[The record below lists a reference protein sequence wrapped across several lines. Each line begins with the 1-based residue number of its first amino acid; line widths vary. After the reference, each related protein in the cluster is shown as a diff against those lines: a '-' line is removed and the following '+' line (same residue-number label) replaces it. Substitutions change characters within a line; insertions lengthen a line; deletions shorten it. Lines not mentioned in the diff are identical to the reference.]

1 MQPEDRRRGKIQKG
15 ISRARILLKQHVGWL
30 PGFPVAGESGA
41 LGWWR
46 LPPEARSGEIISLDR
61 EQLRRMEM
69 TLTKL
74 RHRFPNAL
82 PKLVED
88 VDDWLGRMD
97 LLLAMLKQAIHRQHG
112 LEARSWL
119 SEGVLPRQWTER
131 FPELWN
137 GQAPLRPLLAAAI
150 SLEMTGR
157 SRPSADTM
165 DWIAQHA
172 PSLLKLSTLVPQGD
186 GRRAL
191 EVQLFLYF
199 LRGDMHPDFQSVLFE
214 CLADEST
221 WLLPYEDV
229 YRFAR
234 QLSVQVE
241 NAADRKP
248 FELPVR
254 PPHES
259 IGEMFCR
266 LLPDL
271 LWLRPRSR
279 RNVTELLS
287 LLVTSHFIEKTRAWR
302 KHVETEESRLLRM
315 LRRLSAETSKQ
326 PRNKDERKRLKRFAN
341 VVVDDSSQRLMA
353 HLRYAVSNAPAVGQS
368 EALCGI
374 WIRFLNHLPASNV
387 DLRLGLFMRW
397 EQMRSQHHQGERA
410 TRVFRH
416 VLTPLSQ
423 LIGRRRVHPVLLSHW
438 ERYSQSQHYG
448 DSEFVHDLVVGG
460 IDDDTSARTIRL
472 LEEVLYERGV
482 TLHTELMCSLVEF
495 VKATP
500 DLRRAAALVA
510 TLAEHG
516 DRGYEEDELRAALSV
531 ADDTAKAVEI
541 LRFLD
546 DNLDLVGSVGLLG
559 SKIRDDRLRRIVER
573 TILDQDKKL
582 LLRLAACTQLVVDL
596 GFSVPGVPDTATST
610 AWVDRYPAP
619 LQEALRQLSR
629 VTEDAPTIATSL
641 LSKDFPE
648 EPKLRQEI
656 VALRERLAQT
666 DDDRSRHRLQ
676 TRLDNL
682 EKRIGVSPAVT
693 SQRLANLANR
703 VWGRLDHHIV
713 ARYTRDCHDLAAEQL
728 TSLYGADRLP
738 EEFFQPPHDRL
749 LSGILQLKRGTKELG
764 LRLLLYRFG
773 NTPRDFSSEPKNMAF
788 RERLEAKGINMGP
801 WLSDAFDHFATT
813 HDGESYRL
821 SFTRDVLDYL
831 MMGFHFDTC
840 LSPGSCNFFSTI
852 ANAIDINKQVVYG
865 KTASGRV
872 IGRCL
877 FTLTDQGMI
886 LTYHRYAHD
895 PSDGFSDAVDQFSK
909 RLAQAMNTRL
919 ASAGKVSTLVAH
931 DWYDDGAFGAESAL
945 DLQSAD
951 GVVRT
956 LLRTGEPGAVI
967 DELRQIM
974 GTDEAV
980 KSVLGSLLFV
990 EEFTKRP
997 AIVGPFVDAYGL
1009 GGGLTFQERIRLAIL
1024 ARGAGLGEAAHGIL
1038 ASLRPNSLPGRLKR
1052 HDCVACGAFHGIGD
1066 YREVLGLLI
1075 DYSPTLALRTI
1086 RGTRPRGGRRDADET
1101 QQDRRHALARI
1112 HQLLGR
1118 DHLATQL
1125 AGEDA
1130 QD

>member
-1 MQPEDRRRGKIQKG
+1 
-15 ISRARILLKQHVGWL
+15 
-30 PGFPVAGESGA
+30 
-41 LGWWR
+41 
-46 LPPEARSGEIISLDR
+46 
-61 EQLRRMEM
+61 MEM

-97 LLLAMLKQAIHRQHG
+97 FLLDMLKDAIHRQRG

-119 SEGVLPRQWTER
+119 SEVALPRRWTER

-137 GQAPLRPLLAAAI
+137 GHAPLRPLLDAVLF
-150 SLEMTGR
+150 LEMTGR
-157 SRPSADTM
+157 SRPSVDTM
-165 DWIAQHA
+165 DWIDEHA
-172 PSLLKLSTLVPQGD
+172 PSLLRLSTLFPPD
-186 GRRAL
+186 GGQKVL
-191 EVQLFLYF
+191 ELQLFLYF
-199 LRGDMHPDFQSVLFE
+199 LRADMHPDWQSVLFE

-221 WLLPYEDV
+221 WLLPNEDV
-229 YRFAR
+229 YRFAH

-241 NAADRKP
+241 HAADRKP

-259 IGEMFCR
+259 LGEMFGR

-279 RNVTELLS
+279 RTVTELLS
-287 LLVTSHFIEKTRAWR
+287 LLVSSHCIERTRALSE
-302 KHVETEESRLLRM
+302 HVEAEESRLLRM

-326 PRNKDERKRLKRFAN
+326 PRNKEERKRLKQFAN
-341 VVVDDSSQRLMA
+341 VVVDDASQRLMA
-353 HLRYAVSNAPAVGQS
+353 HVCYAISNAPTLSQS
-368 EALCGI
+368 EALIAI
-374 WIRFLNHLPASNV
+374 WIRFLNHLPASDV
-387 DLRLGLFMRW
+387 DLRLGLFTRW
-397 EQMRSQHHQGERA
+397 EQMRSEHHNGERA
-410 TRVFRH
+410 TREFRH
-416 VLTPLSQ
+416 VLTQLCQ

-438 ERYSQSQHYG
+438 EHYARSKHYG
-448 DSEFVHDLVVGG
+448 DSEFVCDLVDGG
-460 IDDDTSARTIRL
+460 IDRATCTRTIRL
-472 LEEVLYERGV
+472 LEEVLYEHGV
-482 TLHTELMCSLVEF
+482 MLHTELMCSQVEF

-500 DLRRAAALVA
+500 DLHRAAALVSA
-510 TLAEHG
+510 LAEHG
-516 DRGYEEDELRAALSV
+516 DRGYAEDEIRAALSV
-531 ADDTAKAVEI
+531 AADTAKAAEI
-541 LRFLD
+541 LRILD
-546 DNLDLVGSVGLLG
+546 DNLDLVGSVALLG

-596 GFSVPGVPDTATST
+596 GFSVPEVPDTATST
-610 AWVDRYPAP
+610 AWLDRYPAP

-629 VTEDAPTIATSL
+629 VTADAPTIANDL
-641 LSKDFPE
+641 LAKDLPE
-648 EPKLRQEI
+648 ESKLRQEI
-656 VALRERLAQT
+656 VAMRERLPHTA
-666 DDDRSRHRLQ
+666 DDKSRHRLQ

-682 EKRIGVSPAVT
+682 EKRIGAPPAVT
-693 SQRLANLANR
+693 SQRLANLAKR
-703 VWGRLDHHIV
+703 VWGRVDHHIV
-713 ARYTRDCHDLAAEQL
+713 ARYVRDCHDLAAEQL
-728 TSLYGADRLP
+728 RLLYGADRLP

-749 LSGILQLKRGTKELG
+749 LSGVLQLKRGTKELG
-764 LRLLLYRFG
+764 LRLLLHRFG
-773 NTPRDFSSEPKNMAF
+773 NTPRDFSSEPKNVAF

-801 WLSDAFDHFATT
+801 WLSDAFDLYART
-813 HDGESYRL
+813 HDDEPYRL
-821 SFTRDVLDYL
+821 SFTRDILDYL

-877 FTLTDQGMI
+877 FTLADQGMI

-895 PSDGFSDAVDQFSK
+895 PSDGFADAVDQFAK

-919 ASAGKVSTLVAH
+919 ASSGKVSTLVAR
-931 DWYDDGAFGAESAL
+931 DWYDDGAFRSESAL

-951 GVVRT
+951 GVVRS
-956 LLRTGEPGAVI
+956 LLRTAEPVSVI

-974 GTDEAV
+974 GTDEAL

-997 AIVGPFVDAYGL
+997 AIVSPFVDAYGL
-1009 GGGLTFQERIRLAIL
+1009 DGDLTFQERFRLAIL
-1024 ARGAGLGEAAHGIL
+1024 ARAAGLSESAQGIL
-1038 ASLRPNSLPGRLKR
+1038 ASLRPNSLPARLKR
-1052 HDCVACGAFHGIGD
+1052 HDCDACCAFHGIGD

-1075 DYSPTLALRTI
+1075 DHSPTLALRTI
-1086 RGTRPRGGRRDADET
+1086 RGTRPRVVRRDADET

-1130 QD
+1130 QA